1 MYQIRTEQYYTI
13 RTYTADSYFDAV
25 DLFNNL
31 SKVLPFVQVWIGDKV
46 VMEYKLDYSTN
57 LSPPWAGFFS
67 PKISRFK

>member
-57 LSPPWAGFFS
+57 LSPP
-67 PKISRFK
+67 

>member
-46 VMEYKLDYSTN
+46 VMEYKN
-57 LSPPWAGFFS
+57 L
-67 PKISRFK
+67 